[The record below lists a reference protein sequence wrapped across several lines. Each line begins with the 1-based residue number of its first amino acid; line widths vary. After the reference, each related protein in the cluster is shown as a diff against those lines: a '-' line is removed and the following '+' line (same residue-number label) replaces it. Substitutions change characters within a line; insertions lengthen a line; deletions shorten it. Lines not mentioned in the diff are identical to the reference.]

1 LKTAERMEGKL
12 PPRLGIVILM
22 VIAVTFGSNHISA
35 RIAFDHGAS
44 VVTGVFARS
53 LFTSLAVFALLRLQ
67 GVPIA
72 LSRAQLGR
80 AALVGVVL
88 SVQSYCLYSAV
99 SQIPV
104 ALALLAFNTFPV
116 MLSLM
121 RRAAG
126 RGRPSARAT
135 IAMPIALGGLSIAL
149 DVWGKPIGAG
159 VLWAL
164 AAGFSFATALFLIDV
179 WLKEVD
185 GRIRSALTMAVVALI
200 VAVVGSAVGAFRAP
214 ADATGWLGL
223 ALLSMFYGLAI
234 TSVFVVLPKMGS
246 ASYAVVLNFE
256 PISLLLL
263 GWLILG
269 QAIAPLQ
276 VFGAFIV
283 VGAIVWLGM
292 ARK

>member
-1 LKTAERMEGKL
+1 MEAKL
-12 PPRLGIVILM
+12 PPRLGIVVLM
-22 VIAVTFGSNHISA
+22 VIAVTFGANHISA

-72 LSRAQLGR
+72 LSRAQLAR
-80 AALVGVVL
+80 AALIGVSL
-88 SVQSYCLYSAV
+88 AVQSYCLYSAV

-121 RRAAG
+121 AWAAG
-126 RGRPSARAT
+126 RGRPSARAA
-135 IAMPIALGGLSIAL
+135 IAMPVALAGLSIAL
-149 DVWGKPIGAG
+149 DVWGKPLGAG

-164 AAGFSFATALFLIDV
+164 AAGFAFATALFLTDL
-179 WLKEVD
+179 WLKEID
-185 GRIRSALTMAVVALI
+185 GRIRSALTMATVALI
-200 VAVVGSAVGAFRAP
+200 VAVIGAATGTFRAP
-214 ADATGWLGL
+214 ADATGWLGV
-223 ALLSMFYGLAI
+223 AMLSMFYGLAI
-234 TSVFVVLPKMGS
+234 TSVFVVLPRMGS
-246 ASYAVVLNFE
+246 ASYSVVLNFE
-256 PISLLLL
+256 PISLLFL
-263 GWLILG
+263 GWVILG

-276 VFGAFIV
+276 IFGAFIV
-283 VGAIVWLGM
+283 VGAIAWLGL

>member
-1 LKTAERMEGKL
+1 MEAKL

-22 VIAVTFGSNHISA
+22 VIAVTFGANHISA

-67 GVPIA
+67 GVPIV
-72 LSRAQLGR
+72 LSRRQLAR
-80 AALVGVVL
+80 AALIGVAL
-88 SVQSYCLYSAV
+88 TVQSYCLYSAV

-121 RRAAG
+121 SWAAG
-126 RGRPSARAT
+126 RGRPSARAA
-135 IAMPIALGGLSIAL
+135 IAMPIALFGLSIAL
-149 DVWGKPIGAG
+149 DVWGKPVGAG

-164 AAGFSFATALFLIDV
+164 AAGFAFATSLLLIDL

-185 GRIRSALTMAVVALI
+185 GRIRSALTMATVAVI
-200 VAVVGSAVGAFRAP
+200 VAIVGSAVGAFRPP
-214 ADATGWLGL
+214 ADATGWMGI
-223 ALLSMFYGLAI
+223 ALLSVFYGLAI
-234 TSVFVVLPKMGS
+234 TSVFVVLPRMGS
-246 ASYAVVLNFE
+246 SSYAVVLNFE
-256 PISLLLL
+256 PISLLFL
-263 GWLILG
+263 GWVILG

-276 VFGAFIV
+276 IFGAFIV
-283 VGAIVWLGM
+283 VGAIAWLGL
-292 ARK
+292 AKK